1 MGERRGRRAGRAQSG
16 GNLDAPGTVLPPPP
30 ADWQDLAYAAG
41 PPLAIG
47 HLRAAPEDFRVV
59 EELGFAP
66 SGDGDHVL
74 LRLRKRGA
82 NTDWVARQVADVA
95 GVTIGRVSYAGLKD
109 RHAVTEQTFSI
120 LLPGKGM
127 PDWSALES
135 ADLEVLE
142 AARNRRMVRRGG
154 LKGNRFILV
163 VRELKGLRGAEP
175 PRAAMDERLGVLAT
189 AGVPN
194 YFGPQRFGLG
204 GGGNLSR
211 ALAIFAGATESRS
224 YKRGLYISAARS
236 YLFNRLLS
244 ARVTAGSWNRALP
257 GEALALEGTR
267 SFFVAETLDEAIE
280 RRLAALDLHPTGPLW
295 GLGESPARDE
305 ALRVEQEALADLGEW
320 RAGLEAYGARANRR
334 ALRVKLRELS
344 WRWLDDG
351 SLELAF
357 GLPPGAYATSAL
369 RELLDT
375 GTEPEDEG
383 EAED

>member
-1 MGERRGRRAGRAQSG
+1 
-16 GNLDAPGTVLPPPP
+16 
-30 ADWQDLAYAAG
+30 
-41 PPLAIG
+41 
-47 HLRAAPEDFRVV
+47 
-59 EELGFAP
+59 
-66 SGDGDHVL
+66 
-74 LRLRKRGA
+74 
-82 NTDWVARQVADVA
+82 
-95 GVTIGRVSYAGLKD
+95 
-109 RHAVTEQTFSI
+109 
-120 LLPGKGM
+120 
-127 PDWSALES
+127 
-135 ADLEVLE
+135 
-142 AARNRRMVRRGG
+142 
-154 LKGNRFILV
+154 
-163 VRELKGLRGAEP
+163 
-175 PRAAMDERLGVLAT
+175 
-189 AGVPN
+189 
-194 YFGPQRFGLG
+194 
-204 GGGNLSR
+204 
-211 ALAIFAGATESRS
+211 LAIFAGATESRS

-267 SFFVAETLDEAIE
+267 SFFVAETLDEDIE
-280 RRLAALDLHPTGPLW
+280 SRLAALDVHPTGPLW

-375 GTEPEDEG
+375 GAEPEDEG